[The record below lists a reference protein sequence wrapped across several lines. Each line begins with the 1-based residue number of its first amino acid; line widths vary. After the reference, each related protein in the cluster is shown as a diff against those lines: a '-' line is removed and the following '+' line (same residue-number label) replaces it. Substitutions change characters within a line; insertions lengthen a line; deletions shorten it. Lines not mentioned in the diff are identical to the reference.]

1 MRALPAA
8 RRSTRISGIIIV
20 ATARSSPVETEV
32 KLAVPDAAAARRR
45 LRAAGFRVL
54 HRRSF
59 ESNVLF
65 DTPDLRLRASQC
77 LLRVR
82 QNGHKVKLTYKGPPR
97 AATKHKSREELEI
110 EGGDTHTWRTIL
122 ERLGFHPGFRY
133 EKYRSEYRGTGAG
146 VVTLD
151 ETPIGIY
158 LELEGS
164 PSWIDRTAR
173 HLGFTE
179 QDYIIL
185 SYGQLYREWCEKQGR
200 QPANMV
206 FRGR

>member
-1 MRALPAA
+1 
-8 RRSTRISGIIIV
+8 V
-20 ATARSSPVETEV
+20 ATARSSPVETEI
-32 KLAVPDAAAARRR
+32 KLAVSDAAAARRH

-59 ESNVLF
+59 ESNVVF

-82 QNGHKVKLTYKGPPR
+82 ETGHKVKLTYKGPPQ
-97 AATKHKSREELEI
+97 AAAKHKSREELEI
-110 EGGDTHTWRTIL
+110 EGGDAHTWRTIL
-122 ERLGFHPGFRY
+122 ERLGFQSVFRY
-133 EKYRSEYRGTGAG
+133 EKYRSEYKGTGAG
-146 VVTLD
+146 VVTVD
-151 ETPIGIY
+151 ETPIGTY

-164 PSWIDRTAR
+164 PGWIDRTAR
-173 HLGFTE
+173 RLGFTE

-200 QPANMV
+200 KAADMV
-206 FRGR
+206 F